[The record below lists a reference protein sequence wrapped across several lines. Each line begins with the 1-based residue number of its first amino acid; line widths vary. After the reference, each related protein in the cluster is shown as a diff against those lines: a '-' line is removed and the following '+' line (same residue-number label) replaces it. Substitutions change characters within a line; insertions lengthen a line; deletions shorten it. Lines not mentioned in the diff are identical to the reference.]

1 MLRRFKNIE
10 SRRRFFE
17 KKIKQPLSV
26 FSFYPPG
33 LSEAEKRNCE
43 NMIGAVQVPLGV
55 AGPLRIKRAKS
66 FHDYY
71 LPLATT
77 EGALV
82 ASVARGC
89 KIITACGG
97 ASVLTENKGI
107 TRGSVFI
114 TGGILESRKL
124 SDWLE
129 RHLEEFKSVASETS
143 AHLELSQIFKR
154 YFGNRLFIRFTFDS
168 QDAMGMN
175 MATIASEKIAAVI
188 EAKTG
193 FKCLAIA
200 ANFDTDKKPSYLNF
214 ILGRGRAVWA
224 EIELEEKLVRQ
235 ILKTTPALI
244 HEVNIEKNLHGSM
257 LSGSLGF
264 NAHFANILAAIFLAT
279 GQDIAHVSEGSLG
292 ITSTKIINKNLTV
305 SVYLPD
311 LPVGTVGGGTYLPS
325 QRAALQIMG
334 VDGGEKGKKAAELA
348 EIIGGAVLAG
358 EISLLA
364 AIASGTLGSSHQR
377 LARSGR

>member
-1 MLRRFKNIE
+1 MFRRFKNIE
-10 SRRRFFE
+10 SRRGFFE

-114 TGGILESRKL
+114 TGGIYAGSVR
-124 SDWLE
+124 
-129 RHLEEFKSVASETS
+129 RH
-143 AHLELSQIFKR
+143 
-154 YFGNRLFIRFTFDS
+154 
-168 QDAMGMN
+168 
-175 MATIASEKIAAVI
+175 
-188 EAKTG
+188 
-193 FKCLAIA
+193 
-200 ANFDTDKKPSYLNF
+200 
-214 ILGRGRAVWA
+214 GR
-224 EIELEEKLVRQ
+224 Q
-235 ILKTTPALI
+235 MTAL
-244 HEVNIEKNLHGSM
+244 L
-257 LSGSLGF
+257 
-264 NAHFANILAAIFLAT
+264 
-279 GQDIAHVSEGSLG
+279 D
-292 ITSTKIINKNLTV
+292 
-305 SVYLPD
+305 
-311 LPVGTVGGGTYLPS
+311 
-325 QRAALQIMG
+325 
-334 VDGGEKGKKAAELA
+334 
-348 EIIGGAVLAG
+348 
-358 EISLLA
+358 
-364 AIASGTLGSSHQR
+364 
-377 LARSGR
+377 